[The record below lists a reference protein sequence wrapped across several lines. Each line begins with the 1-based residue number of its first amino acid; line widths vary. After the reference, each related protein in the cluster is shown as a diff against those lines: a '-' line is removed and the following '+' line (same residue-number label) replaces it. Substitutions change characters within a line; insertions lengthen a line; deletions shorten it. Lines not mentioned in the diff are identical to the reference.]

1 MPKIHPIDC
10 WFHNFRNFTIYTD
23 KIKSRIL
30 LIRLYMVMSFGYL
43 QINVIYC
50 RYLRRGKDIADS
62 QLDVVNTEVA
72 RLQQRCESL
81 EKQLDLANKDL
92 TEERQ
97 KSQVPCYT

>member
-1 MPKIHPIDC
+1 MLHLCSFICFDKFVTVFLNMIF
-10 WFHNFRNFTIYTD
+10 FHF
-23 KIKSRIL
+23 
-30 LIRLYMVMSFGYL
+30 
-43 QINVIYC
+43 

-81 EKQLDLANKDL
+81 EKQLEIANKDL

-97 KSQVPCYT
+97 KSQVHLSHFVIKTVWFF

>member
-1 MPKIHPIDC
+1 MSDLVGNPEDR
-10 WFHNFRNFTIYTD
+10 F
-23 KIKSRIL
+23 SRVAAH
-30 LIRLYMVMSFGYL
+30 MVMSFGYL

-92 TEERQ
+92 SEERQ
-97 KSQVPCYT
+97 KSQVHCYT

>member
-1 MPKIHPIDC
+1 MYIDHI
-10 WFHNFRNFTIYTD
+10 W
-23 KIKSRIL
+23 
-30 LIRLYMVMSFGYL
+30 V
-43 QINVIYC
+43 NVVYC

-92 TEERQ
+92 SEERQ
-97 KSQVPCYT
+97 KSQVLRS

>member
-1 MPKIHPIDC
+1 MSIDNI
-10 WFHNFRNFTIYTD
+10 W
-23 KIKSRIL
+23 
-30 LIRLYMVMSFGYL
+30 V
-43 QINVIYC
+43 NVVYC

-92 TEERQ
+92 SEERQ
-97 KSQVPCYT
+97 KSEVLFIKFLNFRKLCCNLPDSNKQAKL